1 MKRIFVTFILALTFP
16 LNVLS
21 FQTPDEGI
29 TLIKSRQGFVIVY
42 NEGKLHFTIEF
53 VGRELIPVNS
63 ERIFFK
69 IDGKILQVQI
79 ANVEEF
85 FQSSEKNQKE
95 SEILEKHREWEQNY
109 LSDLSKLKLQVSS
122 EKVTTR
128 LYREGLLWHFQM
140 PEGMNQLVKGQ
151 VYVTSVIGDQ
161 VLTLNYTVEKEDTI
175 MTAAKYLTEALNTPK
190 VSNKP
195 ISVKA
200 IQEEMRKQ

>member
-1 MKRIFVTFILALTFP
+1 MKRIFVTLILALTFP

-53 VGRELIPVNS
+53 IGRELIPVNS

-85 FQSSEKNQKE
+85 LQSSGKNQKE

-109 LSDLSKLKLQVSS
+109 LSDLLKSRLQVSS
-122 EKVTTR
+122 EKVATR
-128 LYREGLLWHFQM
+128 LNREGLLWHFQM
-140 PEGMNQLVKGQ
+140 PEGMNQLVKAQ

-175 MTAAKYLTEALNTPK
+175 MTAAKYLAEALNTLK